1 MLSAVI
7 RHGEKTTIT
16 GLPRADTGLQT
27 ELLTIGVTA
36 PARELKLFNDEKH
49 DVEIQFGSGDRV
61 SQHLSRLFTE
71 EHTLADANTAAW
83 LMQHLDES
91 FKQEIEDNVYYDRYE
106 NLEELI
112 EDIRIRTDQ
121 AISDGDIGMGGM

>member
-1 MLSAVI
+1 MREPI
-7 RHGEKTTIT
+7 CPFIGR
-16 GLPRADTGLQT
+16 
-27 ELLTIGVTA
+27 LTIKSQLSLTSLPIPSPSEPIIKAAA
-36 PARELKLFNDEKH
+36 PVKSVCQISLCPSA
-49 DVEIQFGSGDRV
+49 GV

-112 EDIRIRTDQ
+112 DDIRIRTDQ